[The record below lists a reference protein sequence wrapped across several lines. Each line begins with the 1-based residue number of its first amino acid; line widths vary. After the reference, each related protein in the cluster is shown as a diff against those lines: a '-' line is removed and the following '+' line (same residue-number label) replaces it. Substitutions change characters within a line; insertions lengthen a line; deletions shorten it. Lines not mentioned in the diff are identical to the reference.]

1 MKCSEHMA
9 ARHFDSKDHRCQWI
23 LFQLTYSFTVCS
35 HVLKC
40 FSPSILVLALYILI
54 SPSQRPSPRFVSVSM
69 ARVSSFPAS
78 TLRLARGGPAT
89 LTGLAWLYGDSVAV
103 DAWHLG
109 EKRQRG
115 RARYGERYSVDGGRK
130 RGSGINKSQ
139 RSPPLG
145 LVNRI
150 NSASR

>member
-1 MKCSEHMA
+1 MREGHGPKPPIKGFAADIESILCMKCSEHMA

-54 SPSQRPSPRFVSVSM
+54 SPSQRPSPRFFSVSM
-69 ARVSSFPAS
+69 SRMSSFSAS
-78 TLRLARGGPAT
+78 TLHLARGV
-89 LTGLAWLYGDSVAV
+89 LLRRLAWLYEDSVAV

-109 EKRQRG
+109 ERRQRG
-115 RARYGERYSVDGGRK
+115 RARYGER
-130 RGSGINKSQ
+130 
-139 RSPPLG
+139 
-145 LVNRI
+145 
-150 NSASR
+150 